1 MVRFFCLLMLLALP
15 AQAEEVVAGLS
26 QDSVQI
32 TTNFDGSEIL
42 IFGAVKRD
50 APLPDGPPLQVIVT
64 VQGPVAPI
72 TIRRKDK
79 RFGIWVNN
87 AAVEVDAAPSYYAV
101 ATSAP
106 WEDVILD
113 IEDLRYGVSIDR
125 AIRAVGLEREDGADF
140 IEALVRIKE
149 SQDAYLNAF
158 GSVEVDEETLFRTS
172 IQLPANLTE
181 GDYTA
186 RFLLTRGGRV
196 LDVHETSIDVRK
208 VGLEQFLFNLSRQQP
223 LVYGLM
229 AIAIAIFAGWAASAF
244 FRYIRF

>member
-1 MVRFFCLLMLLALP
+1 MIRILCLLLAFALP

-42 IFGAVKRD
+42 IFGAVKRSS
-50 APLPDGPPLQVIVT
+50 PLPDGPPLEVIVT
-64 VQGPVAPI
+64 VEGPEAPI

-101 ATSAP
+101 ATSGP
-106 WEDVILD
+106 WGEVILD
-113 IEDLRYGVSIDR
+113 VEDLRHGISIDR
-125 AIRAVGLEREDGADF
+125 AIRAVGLERADGADF
-140 IEALVRIKE
+140 IDALVRIKE
-149 SQDAYLNAF
+149 SQDAYVSAF
-158 GSVEVDEETLFRTS
+158 GTVDVSEETLFRTT

-186 RFLLTRGGRV
+186 RFFLTRAGEV

-223 LVYGLM
+223 LIYGLM
-229 AIAIAIFAGWAASAF
+229 SLAIAIFAGWAASAF

>member
-1 MVRFFCLLMLLALP
+1 MVRLLCLLMVLALP

-26 QDSVQI
+26 QNTVQI

-42 IFGAVKRD
+42 IFGAVKRA
-50 APLPDGPPLQVIVT
+50 APLPDGPPLEVIVT
-64 VQGPVAPI
+64 VEGPQAPI

-101 ATSAP
+101 ATSGP

-113 IEDLRYGVSIDR
+113 VEDLRHGVSIDR
-125 AIRAVGLEREDGADF
+125 AIRAVGLGREDGATF
-140 IEALVRIKE
+140 IDALVRIKE
-149 SQDAYLNAF
+149 SQDAYVNAF
-158 GSVEVDEETLFRTS
+158 GTVEVSEETLFKTS

-181 GDYTA
+181 GDYKA
-186 RFLLTRGGRV
+186 RFFLTRAGEV

-223 LVYGLM
+223 LIYGLM
-229 AIAIAIFAGWAASAF
+229 SLAIAIFAGWAASAF

>member
-1 MVRFFCLLMLLALP
+1 MIRVLCLLIAFALP

-32 TTNFDGSEIL
+32 TTNFEGSEIL
-42 IFGAVKRD
+42 IFGAVKRSV
-50 APLPDGPPLQVIVT
+50 PLPDGPPLQVIVT
-64 VQGPVAPI
+64 VEGPEAPI

-87 AAVEVDAAPSYYAV
+87 AAVEVDAAPSFYAV

-106 WEDVILD
+106 WAEVILD
-113 IEDLRYGVSIDR
+113 VEDLRHSVSIDR
-125 AIRAVGLEREDGADF
+125 AIRAVGLDREDRGSF

-158 GSVEVDEETLFRTS
+158 GSVDVSEETLFRTS

-186 RFLLTRGGRV
+186 RFFLTRGGEV
-196 LDVHETSIDVRK
+196 LDVHETSINVSK
-208 VGLEQFLFNLSRQQP
+208 VGLERFLFNLSRQQP
-223 LVYGLM
+223 LIYGLM
-229 AIAIAIFAGWAASAF
+229 SLAIAIFAGWAASAF
-244 FRYIRF
+244 FRYFRF

>member
-1 MVRFFCLLMLLALP
+1 
-15 AQAEEVVAGLS
+15 
-26 QDSVQI
+26 
-32 TTNFDGSEIL
+32 
-42 IFGAVKRD
+42 
-50 APLPDGPPLQVIVT
+50 
-64 VQGPVAPI
+64 VQGPQAPI

-113 IEDLRYGVSIDR
+113 IEDLRHSISIDR
-125 AIRAVGLEREDGADF
+125 AIRAVGLERADSSSF

-149 SQDAYLNAF
+149 SQDAYVSAYET
-158 GSVEVDEETLFRTS
+158 VEVSEETLFKTS

-181 GDYTA
+181 GDYKA
-186 RFLLTRGGRV
+186 RFFLTRAGEV

-223 LVYGLM
+223 LIYGLM
-229 AIAIAIFAGWAASAF
+229 SLAIAIFAGWAASAF

>member
-1 MVRFFCLLMLLALP
+1 MIRLVCLLIAFALP

-42 IFGAVKRD
+42 IFGAVKRV

-64 VQGPVAPI
+64 VEGPEAPI

-106 WEDVILD
+106 WDEVVLDV
-113 IEDLRYGVSIDR
+113 EDLRHAISIDR
-125 AIRAVGLEREDGADF
+125 AIRAVGLEREDSADF
-140 IEALVRIKE
+140 IDALVRIKE
-149 SQDAYLNAF
+149 SEDAYVNAYET
-158 GSVEVDEETLFRTS
+158 VEVSEETLFRTS

-186 RFLLTRGGRV
+186 RFFLTRAGEV

-223 LVYGLM
+223 LIYGLM
-229 AIAIAIFAGWAASAF
+229 SLAIAIFAGWAASAF

>member
-1 MVRFFCLLMLLALP
+1 MIRVLCLLIAFALP

-42 IFGAVKRD
+42 IFGAVKRA

-64 VQGPVAPI
+64 VQGPQAPI

-106 WEDVILD
+106 
-113 IEDLRYGVSIDR
+113 
-125 AIRAVGLEREDGADF
+125 
-140 IEALVRIKE
+140 
-149 SQDAYLNAF
+149 
-158 GSVEVDEETLFRTS
+158 
-172 IQLPANLTE
+172 
-181 GDYTA
+181 
-186 RFLLTRGGRV
+186 
-196 LDVHETSIDVRK
+196 
-208 VGLEQFLFNLSRQQP
+208 
-223 LVYGLM
+223 
-229 AIAIAIFAGWAASAF
+229 
-244 FRYIRF
+244 

>member
-1 MVRFFCLLMLLALP
+1 MIRLLCLLIAFALP

-32 TTNFDGSEIL
+32 TTNFEGSEIL
-42 IFGAVKRD
+42 IFGAVKR
-50 APLPDGPPLQVIVT
+50 AVPLPDGPPLQVIVT
-64 VQGPVAPI
+64 VEGPAAPI

-87 AAVEVDAAPSYYAV
+87 AAVEVDAAPSFYAV

-106 WEDVILD
+106 WADVILNV
-113 IEDLRYGVSIDR
+113 EDLRHSVSINR
-125 AIRAVGLEREDGADF
+125 AIRAVGLGREDRGSF

-149 SQDAYLNAF
+149 SQDAYVNDF
-158 GSVEVDEETLFRTS
+158 GSVEVSEETLFRTS

-186 RFLLTRGGRV
+186 RFFLTRGGVV
-196 LDVHETSIDVRK
+196 LDVHKTSINVSK
-208 VGLEQFLFNLSRQQP
+208 VGLERFLFNLSRQQP
-223 LVYGLM
+223 LIYGLM
-229 AIAIAIFAGWAASAF
+229 SLAIAIFAGWAASAF
-244 FRYIRF
+244 FRYFRF